1 MCFST
6 SSGHCIAQATSGS
19 GPMLTGGNGDLWGPV
34 VVDLTG
40 HNGID
45 VESMDSD
52 CKL

>member
-1 MCFST
+1 
-6 SSGHCIAQATSGS
+6 
-19 GPMLTGGNGDLWGPV
+19 MLTGGNGDLWGPV